1 MNRDEC
7 AREITECVSRLFFS
21 TENQARF
28 HGASEQ
34 LGISPPMMKALFELS
49 PGEGVAMRDL
59 AERWHCDAS
68 FVTVICDGLE
78 AHGLVR
84 RRVAEHDRRI
94 KVVELT
100 DAGAEAQAV
109 AEREVFAPRAGFAA
123 LTEREQGTLARL
135 LRKVTDA
142 QSEYDASL
150 LERPE
155 TRAMARRMTAQRT
168 RGTRG
173 RGWGAGQIGPV
184 RGQHGPLVAHGP
196 HDPRRGGEPEGASWR
211 ELFEDHRRELTVLKQ
226 EVARMRAEFTAQVR
240 GPIDEAKANVKAEAK
255 AAKQNLKAEAKAAT
269 DDVVQQL
276 KQGRQR
282 REPRR

>member
-1 MNRDEC
+1 VNRDEC
-7 AREITECVSRLFFS
+7 AREINECVSRLFFS
-21 TENQARF
+21 AENQARF

-34 LGISPPMMKALFELS
+34 LGISPPMMKALLELS
-49 PGEGVAMRDL
+49 PGERVPMRDL

-100 DAGAEAQAV
+100 DAGAEARAV
-109 AEREVFAPRAGFAA
+109 ADREMFAPRTGFAA

-135 LRKVTDA
+135 LRKLTDA
-142 QSEYDASL
+142 QSEYDATVL
-150 LERPE
+150 QRPE

-168 RGTRG
+168 RTSRGT
-173 RGWGAGQIGPV
+173 GWPGGGGHGGGGHGGPY
-184 RGQHGPLVAHGP
+184 GGGPSPAT
-196 HDPRRGGEPEGASWR
+196 WR
-211 ELFEDHRRELTVLKQ
+211 EQFEAHRQELASLK
-226 EVARMRAEFTAQVR
+226 EEFARMRDEIAAQVR
-240 GPIDEAKANVKAEAK
+240 GPIDEAKAAKQNVKAEAK
-255 AAKQNLKAEAKAAT
+255 AAKQSLKSEAKAAT
-269 DDVVQQL
+269 DDFMHQL

-282 REPRR
+282 RDPRR